1 MDRATEAA
9 VRKKTKLDNIFPG
22 FGLQSLVVDYSVRAA
37 QQLDFVWRLMDVIIL
52 EAKSTVQREI
62 VFGNR
67 FGDHL

>member
-1 MDRATEAA
+1 MDRATEAV

-22 FGLQSLVVDYSVRAA
+22 FGPQYFLLNYPVRAA
-37 QQLDFVWRLMDVIIL
+37 QQLDFVWRLMNVLIL

-62 VFGNR
+62 VSGDR